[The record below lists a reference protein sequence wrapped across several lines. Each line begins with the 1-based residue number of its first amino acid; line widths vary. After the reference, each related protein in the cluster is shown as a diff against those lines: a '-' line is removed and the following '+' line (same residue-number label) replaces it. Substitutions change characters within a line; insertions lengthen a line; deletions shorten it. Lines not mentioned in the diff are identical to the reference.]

1 MFPIIDVPDEA
12 PDLPEQLGTKA
23 KFWFQDDSKARYL
36 FKVGRPDTGDDW
48 SEKVACELCELL
60 GIPHARYEL
69 ATYKGERGVI
79 SPTFVP
85 DGGRL
90 VHGNELLARIE
101 KYPAKQFFRVR
112 EHTLSRVTAMLTHQG
127 INVPVGC
134 ESFPG
139 VETAFDFFIGY
150 LMLDT
155 WIANQDRHHEN
166 WGLLVAPPQGV
177 HLAPSYDHASCLGA
191 NETDRNRAERL
202 NTRDVGQ
209 SIERYVTRAR
219 SAFYSSPSG
228 AKPMP
233 TLEAF
238 RRVAR
243 RSPQA
248 GVAWLGRLNQVSSNM
263 VQSIFNQIPGDRIT
277 THGIEFAT
285 KLLEIN
291 RHRLAT
297 LVEGLQQ

>member
-1 MFPIIDVPDEA
+1 ME
-12 PDLPEQLGTKA
+12 
-23 KFWFQDDSKARYL
+23 
-36 FKVGRPDTGDDW
+36 
-48 SEKVACELCELL
+48 
-60 GIPHARYEL
+60 
-69 ATYKGERGVI
+69 
-79 SPTFVP
+79 
-85 DGGRL
+85 GRL

-127 INVPVGC
+127 INIPVGC

-191 NETDRNRAERL
+191 NETDKNRAERL
-202 NTRDVGQ
+202 ITRDVGQ

-228 AKPMP
+228 AK
-233 TLEAF
+233 TDADLGGFQKGCKEESA
-238 RRVAR
+238 
-243 RSPQA
+243 SGI
-248 GVAWLGRLNQVSSNM
+248 GVAW
-263 VQSIFNQIPGDRIT
+263 
-277 THGIEFAT
+277 A
-285 KLLEIN
+285 
-291 RHRLAT
+291 A
-297 LVEGLQQ
+297 